1 MFRYFFSELFTF
13 LYISAWVNM
22 GLLASDVLQP
32 FTGIATFLA
41 FSSIDKFALFVDN
54 PLQLS
59 SRHCSQNFNSE
70 FLD

>member
-1 MFRYFFSELFTF
+1 
-13 LYISAWVNM
+13 M

-59 SRHCSQNFNSE
+59 PRHCSQNFNSE